1 MSTPGGAVAP
11 YTQGSATPP
20 APVVYDGPPPVVE
33 PSAMSSAKSSAV
45 FRLGQVLKTVI
56 HNSRSFLSEND
67 VDAAISVVDSFVGAF
82 IPGGELAA
90 LVTGVERAAK
100 EDVSQRVA
108 PGMTQ
113 QVMGGP
119 VLDYQKL
126 AQAILAEQKRLQLGD
141 GS

>member
-1 MSTPGGAVAP
+1 MSTPAGAVAP
-11 YTQGSATPP
+11 YQGPSSS
-20 APVVYDGPPPVVE
+20 APVATVE
-33 PSAMSSAKSSAV
+33 PTAISSGKSSAV
-45 FRLGQVLKTVI
+45 FKLGQVLKTII

-67 VDAAISVVDSFVGAF
+67 VDAAINVVDSFVGAF
-82 IPGGELAA
+82 VPGGEIAA
-90 LVTGVERAAK
+90 LATGAERAAK

>member
-1 MSTPGGAVAP
+1 MSTPAGAIAP
-11 YTQGSATPP
+11 YQGPSDQ
-20 APVVYDGPPPVVE
+20 APVATVE
-33 PSAMSSAKSSAV
+33 PTATSSGKSSAV
-45 FRLGQVLKTVI
+45 FKLGEVLKTII

-67 VDAAISVVDSFVGAF
+67 VDAAINVVDSFVGAF
-82 IPGGELAA
+82 IPGGELPA
-90 LVTGVERAAK
+90 LLTGAERAAK

-119 VLDYQKL
+119 ALDYQKL